1 MKVRLSVII
10 PIFGVE
16 RFIEKCAESLMS
28 QTMTDEVEFIFV
40 DDASKDRSRE
50 ILETVIAR
58 YPGRLKQVRILT
70 HEVNKGLPAARNTGL
85 AVATGE
91 YVYHFDGDDYAEP
104 DLFERMLNTA
114 EATDAEYV
122 WADWILSYEHSDR
135 LMKQPEF
142 TDASEALEGML
153 KGQMKYNVWNKI
165 VKRSLYVDNEIVF
178 PEGHGMGED
187 MTMIRLL
194 ACAKS
199 VDHVDYA
206 GYHYVKTNNNAMT
219 SNVSEQSYKDIFHN
233 VAETGAFLK
242 KMCGNGMEPLL
253 ASFCLHTKFPLLISS
268 DRHNY
273 QRWKSM
279 WPESNRYIGSSGFS
293 LRNRLLNQWAALGLW
308 PLVKLHFYAYNF
320 LYRTIF
326 R

>member
-165 VKRSLYVDNEIVF
+165 VKRSLY
-178 PEGHGMGED
+178 GKG
-187 MTMIRLL
+187 
-194 ACAKS
+194 AC
-199 VDHVDYA
+199 V
-206 GYHYVKTNNNAMT
+206 
-219 SNVSEQSYKDIFHN
+219 
-233 VAETGAFLK
+233 
-242 KMCGNGMEPLL
+242 
-253 ASFCLHTKFPLLISS
+253 
-268 DRHNY
+268 
-273 QRWKSM
+273 
-279 WPESNRYIGSSGFS
+279 
-293 LRNRLLNQWAALGLW
+293 
-308 PLVKLHFYAYNF
+308 
-320 LYRTIF
+320 
-326 R
+326 